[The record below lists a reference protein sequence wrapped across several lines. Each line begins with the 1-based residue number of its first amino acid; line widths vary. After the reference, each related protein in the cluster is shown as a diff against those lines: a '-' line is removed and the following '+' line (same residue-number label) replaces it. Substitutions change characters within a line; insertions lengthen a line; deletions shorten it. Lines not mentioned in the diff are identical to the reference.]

1 MRDQSI
7 DLVWSYLGRFIAY
20 PNGHARVA
28 HALWLAHTH
37 LMDVWDTT
45 PRLAFMSQEPA
56 SGKTMALEMTELFVP
71 DPVSSFNMSSAVV
84 MRLVAQ
90 GGRTL
95 LYDEID
101 QIFGNA
107 KRQESNGDLCGYMN
121 AGYRRGAKA
130 YRCTAGNGKK
140 VEVEEFN
147 AFAPVAVSGLRT
159 LPDSLASRAVI
170 IRMHRAIKGEVSKFR
185 HKLHRDEAKPI
196 KEALAEWCEW
206 ASGRIAYEPSLPDGI
221 EGRAADI
228 WEPLIAIADVY
239 GGPWP
244 KWARDAAVFFVKANA
259 EDEARSAGVELLAHI
274 KDAFG
279 GDGKVWAE
287 ALVDRLCAR
296 EESPWQD
303 LYGKPLDK
311 RGLSKRLKPYGIKS
325 KDVRLGEIVRKGYA
339 REDFQN
345 AWERYL
351 PASPTVSATSA
362 TSATDLISKN
372 NFVADVADV
381 AEVAG
386 NPDIDERAAIL
397 EFDGGLT
404 REEADAQAAAEF
416 DGWED
421 LPESCRRWDGKPTL
435 KVVGGSA

>member
-1 MRDQSI
+1 MMDESV

-20 PNGHARVA
+20 PNDHARVA
-28 HALWLAHTH
+28 HTLWIAHAH

-56 SGKTMALEMTELFVP
+56 AGKTMALEMTELLVP
-71 DPVSSFNMSSAVV
+71 DPIMSFNMSSAVV

-107 KRQESNGDLCGYMN
+107 KRQEANGDLCGYMN

-130 YRCTAGNGKK
+130 YRCTTGNGKK

-170 IRMHRAIKGEVSKFR
+170 IRMHRAIKGEVCKFR

-196 KEALAEWCEW
+196 RDALAEWSEW
-206 ASGRIAYEPSLPDGI
+206 ANGRIAYEPSLPDGI
-221 EGRAADI
+221 DGRAADI

-239 GGPWP
+239 GGEWP
-244 KWARDAAVFFVKANA
+244 KRSRDAAVFFVRANA
-259 EDEARSAGVELLAHI
+259 EDEARSFGVELLEHVR
-274 KDAFG
+274 DAFG
-279 GDGKVWAE
+279 DDDKLWLE
-287 ALVDRLCAR
+287 TLVDKLCSR
-296 EESPWQD
+296 EESPWAD

-311 RGLSKRLKPYGIKS
+311 RGLAKRLKPYGIKS
-325 KDVRLGEIVRKGYA
+325 KDVRIRETVRKGYA

-345 AWERYL
+345 VWERYL
-351 PASPTVSATSA
+351 PASSRVSATSA

-381 AEVAG
+381 AEGGPKGDGDQFDQFKDPSRRLRV
-386 NPDIDERAAIL
+386 I
-397 EFDGGLT
+397 DGGG
-404 REEADAQAAAEF
+404 AA
-416 DGWED
+416 
-421 LPESCRRWDGKPTL
+421 
-435 KVVGGSA
+435 